1 MSLTGEQEN
10 LIAAHFWL
18 QINRRIA
25 KPSQVAKTKSLSIK
39 QFKKYGIIYHLYNLF
54 SSVLGGLCV
63 FFWSSVILTASV
75 LISMAC
81 CCFFFILLICILCC
95 LNMKVDSRLTGNQ
108 SCHTSLDSGEPQ
120 VSVWPIKSLNFPFC
134 FVQEWM
140 NVPESFSKYL
150 FKKMFLDVSVF
161 YMNVSKQV

>member
-39 QFKKYGIIYHLYNLF
+39 QFKKYGIIYHLYHLF
-54 SSVLGGLCV
+54 SSVLGDFV
-63 FFWSSVILTASV
+63 
-75 LISMAC
+75 
-81 CCFFFILLICILCC
+81 CFFLEQCDSDSFCFNFYGMLLLFCILLICILCC

-140 NVPESFSKYL
+140 NVPEPFSKYL